1 MEDIKNNPAVR
12 LLIAKEKIKI
22 AKQGLKAI
30 IDQSPDISS
39 NRKIAETTIEHMDNC
54 EEITDNL

>member
-1 MEDIKNNPAVR
+1 MEDIKNNPAVQ

-22 AKQGLKAI
+22 AMMGLKAI
-30 IDQSPDISS
+30 IEQSPDISS

-54 EEITDNL
+54 EEMI

>member
-1 MEDIKNNPAVR
+1 MTNNNIPEYYDVAT
-12 LLIAKEKIKI
+12 LNEKIRI
-22 AKQGLKAI
+22 AKQGLQAI

-54 EEITDNL
+54 EEIID

>member
-22 AKQGLKAI
+22 AMMGLKAI
-30 IDQSPDISS
+30 IEQSPDISS

-54 EEITDNL
+54 EEMI